1 MVYKHVVV
9 AAFCIYAQRGEDA
22 AKRGGWRLSAF
33 NSHGTYIVGHGK
45 SWKNHGIV
53 FLNLCWNPVVITSFN
68 INVHSEPSTIFKQ
81 MLMLQQQIYQEE
93 QTPIGELQNN
103 STQFYSHY
111 SKQSY
116 TSSYYMNQQTWQPYG
131 GCYQE
136 KYQQKNYNNGYK
148 CKYFSVFAYCIILHV
163 FKKKKFRNT
172 FRMSNS
178 LDPDQDQQNGGPDLG
193 PICLQGSAVDKSR
206 H

>member
-1 MVYKHVVV
+1 MFWMRNKDNNFPIH
-9 AAFCIYAQRGEDA
+9 ALI
-22 AKRGGWRLSAF
+22 WRP
-33 NSHGTYIVGHGK
+33 
-45 SWKNHGIV
+45 GII
-53 FLNLCWNPVVITSFN
+53 VITSFN
-68 INVHSEPSTIFKQ
+68 INVHSEPSSILKQ

-148 CKYFSVFAYCIILHV
+148 CKFKHVLRGVQWLSGRVLDLRPRGRGFEPHQHYCVL
-163 FKKKKFRNT
+163 
-172 FRMSNS
+172 S
-178 LDPDQDQQNGGPDLG
+178 LSKTHSSL
-193 PICLQGSAVDKSR
+193 LSTGST
-206 H
+206 

>member
-1 MVYKHVVV
+1 MSY
-9 AAFCIYAQRGEDA
+9 D
-22 AKRGGWRLSAF
+22 
-33 NSHGTYIVGHGK
+33 
-45 SWKNHGIV
+45 
-53 FLNLCWNPVVITSFN
+53 
-68 INVHSEPSTIFKQ
+68 NVHSEPSSILKQ

-148 CKYFSVFAYCIILHV
+148 CKYCINSHKLASCVVSCMKLFTVKHLIWPNLCDKNHSFYCHYRQILKSFGHL
-163 FKKKKFRNT
+163 KKRKC
-172 FRMSNS
+172 M
-178 LDPDQDQQNGGPDLG
+178 PY
-193 PICLQGSAVDKSR
+193 C
-206 H
+206 